1 MQKSWLLLPPI
12 MGFPPRD
19 DEYITATVFSSIA
32 DELTRD
38 GPVLR
43 YPVEGTDTVSP
54 FWVPNWWRSLYAL
67 TSAGWVGS
75 S

>member
-1 MQKSWLLLPPI
+1 
-12 MGFPPRD
+12 MGFLPRD
-19 DEYITATVFSSIA
+19 DENTTATVFSIA

-54 FWVPNWWRSLYAL
+54 FSVPN
-67 TSAGWVGS
+67 
-75 S
+75 